1 MSRMAASQLSSEDD
15 FELIGGEVSPSSK
28 SIGLSESSETLPT
41 TQEVV
46 EDDVAAPAAAEELP
60 VQLPTSEDA
69 AAADEDAT
77 REEGAEGAEVDDDDR
92 SSEDDDFDE
101 RDPPR
106 YLDLERVGARTAK
119 VVWEADPVEVLDEAA
134 AAAGVASERK
144 RGPAFVVQIA
154 EDSFWASWGDPV
166 ACADNC
172 VRFVELT
179 PSTAF
184 VVRVARCIAAA
195 DDVEEGD
202 DEDQLV
208 RCVGV
213 RLLSHSART
222 LLHPLTH
229 SFSLVCLTA
238 SGATRIAFKRGA
250 ATRRRTRKPAVRV
263 QARLWTTCGAARA
276 AAARCRHRRRLP
288 QRTAARRSSAS

>member
-1 MSRMAASQLSSEDD
+1 MAASQLSSEDD

-119 VVWEADPVEVLDEAA
+119 MVWEADPVEVLDEAA

-195 DDVEEGD
+195 DEHPGCGLPPPASLPLPRPRGGLPRVSSLACECRAHITVADCARRRQCWWCARD
-202 DEDQLV
+202 
-208 RCVGV
+208 R
-213 RLLSHSART
+213 SAR
-222 LLHPLTH
+222 
-229 SFSLVCLTA
+229 SVS
-238 SGATRIAFKRGA
+238 R
-250 ATRRRTRKPAVRV
+250 
-263 QARLWTTCGAARA
+263 
-276 AAARCRHRRRLP
+276 
-288 QRTAARRSSAS
+288 